1 MDSTQQIFFPNR
13 NLCIWAGS
21 LLLDWAQF
29 EFLYLNA
36 FNNLYPQ
43 LNKMCLASLGKDGQQ
58 QQSRA
63 GWWREMVLLA
73 LVLVAICFSSTTSVA
88 SPDIN
93 DEIKNVPWVLET
105 ELLEQPLESDS
116 FPSADDILE
125 SGCDDVG
132 QVWQGH
138 NISLP
143 KAGCNQS
150 ISKSGV
156 AKTSLQKALRIAS
169 EDTSRFS
176 GIFWFSS

>member
-21 LLLDWAQF
+21 LSLDWAQF
-29 EFLYLNA
+29 EFWYLNA

-43 LNKMCLASLGKDGQQ
+43 LNNMCLASLGKDGQQ
-58 QQSRA
+58 QQSGA
-63 GWWREMVLLA
+63 VWWREMVQFS
-73 LVLVAICFSSTTSVA
+73 LVLVAICFSSTTIVA

-143 KAGCNQS
+143 KAGCNQL

-156 AKTSLQKALRIAS
+156 AKTSLQKALCIAY

>member
-21 LLLDWAQF
+21 LSLDWAQF
-29 EFLYLNA
+29 EFWYLNA

-43 LNKMCLASLGKDGQQ
+43 LNKMYLASLGKHGQQ
-58 QQSRA
+58 QQSGA
-63 GWWREMVLLA
+63 VWWREMVQFSLA
-73 LVLVAICFSSTTSVA
+73 LVAICFSSTTIVA

-105 ELLEQPLESDS
+105 GLLEQPLEPDS

-125 SGCDDVG
+125 SGCDVG
-132 QVWQGH
+132 QVWQEH
-138 NISLP
+138 NISLH
-143 KAGCNQS
+143 KAWCKQL

-156 AKTSLQKALRIAS
+156 ATSSLQKALRIAY